1 MRKMSNAE
9 DINIHDFKFQNH
21 NNKVKQYWQKT
32 NKAKKIHISMT
43 HNRDSKT

>member
-21 NNKVKQYWQKT
+21 NNKVKQYWPKT
-32 NKAKKIHISMT
+32 NKEKYTYISDT
-43 HNRDSKT
+43 